1 VIKQGPSRPVCV
13 FGDLHPGPGTLLL
26 PNHPPDEPAGQRV
39 VAPIKSLA
47 LVRTP
52 HCVVKVRIVLLSM
65 HGADARPEGKW
76 ISTVRLGPKSQI
88 VIPKEVR
95 DMFGLGPGDSLLLMA
110 DVERG
115 IALVDPAEYADV
127 MSKVLGSPSGEEGH
141 S

>member
-1 VIKQGPSRPVCV
+1 
-13 FGDLHPGPGTLLL
+13 
-26 PNHPPDEPAGQRV
+26 
-39 VAPIKSLA
+39 
-47 LVRTP
+47 
-52 HCVVKVRIVLLSM
+52 M
-65 HGADARPEGKW
+65 GADARPEGKW

-95 DMFGLGPGDSLLLMA
+95 DMFGLGHGDSLLLMA

-115 IALVDPAEYADV
+115 IALVDPAECADV